1 MRMREARYGLDLLEK
16 SLRSK
21 RCSDVGVENLHCHIA
36 SVARVASTINR
47 CHTATAELALYG
59 IAIAERVVR
68 RSLCGQ
74 ITGEETKPYSAP
86 ISEKSTCR
94 V

>member
-1 MRMREARYGLDLLEK
+1 
-16 SLRSK
+16 
-21 RCSDVGVENLHCHIA
+21 
-36 SVARVASTINR
+36 
-47 CHTATAELALYG
+47 
-59 IAIAERVVR
+59 
-68 RSLCGQ
+68 LCGQ